1 TDAATVLAGAEM
13 GALFYRVRKRDAGS
27 QIRYA
32 LSGSARERFD
42 ELSLPLPRRT
52 ALLGPT
58 FDGMEIVRVDDV
70 TRDPRYGRSPHA
82 GVPPGHPAVVSYMGI
97 PVISRS
103 GKVIGALL
111 FGHSRPGVFSER
123 SERLVVG
130 LAAQAAIAL
139 DNAALYQEAQQL
151 IEALERSNRDLE

>member
-1 TDAATVLAGAEM
+1 
-13 GALFYRVRKRDAGS
+13 
-27 QIRYA
+27 
-32 LSGSARERFD
+32 
-42 ELSLPLPRRT
+42 
-52 ALLGPT
+52 
-58 FDGMEIVRVDDV
+58 
-70 TRDPRYGRSPHA
+70 
-82 GVPPGHPAVVSYMGI
+82 GI

-151 IEALERSNRDLE
+151 IEALERSNRDLEQFAYITSHDLKAPLRGISNLANFIEEDLAGSLTDGTREHLRLLRGRVSRLEQMIEGILHYSRS